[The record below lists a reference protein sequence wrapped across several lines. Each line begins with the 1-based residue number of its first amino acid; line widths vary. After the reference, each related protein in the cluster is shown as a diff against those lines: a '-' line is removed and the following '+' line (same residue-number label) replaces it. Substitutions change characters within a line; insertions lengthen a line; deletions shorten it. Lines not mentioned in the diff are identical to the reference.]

1 MHKLVCEAVVVL
13 SRFWGQ
19 WGCHLPGGGKLGPC
33 AFFIH
38 RVVLV
43 VAGGK
48 AVVKALTYYLVH
60 M

>member
-1 MHKLVCEAVVVL
+1 MHKLVCDAVVVL

-19 WGCHLPGGGKLGPC
+19 WGRHLPGGGKLGPC

-38 RVVLV
+38 RVVLA
-43 VAGGK
+43 VARGK
-48 AVVKALTYYLVH
+48 AAAKAPAYYLVL